1 MKGVI
6 RTRVGYAGGST
17 QDPTYRNIGDHSEA
31 IQIDYDP
38 QQISYQELL
47 RIFWGSHYPSSPTS
61 GQYRSAIFYH
71 SAEQQQAAQENK
83 GQEENRSGQKMYT
96 EIEAFQEFYLAE
108 DYHQK
113 YTLRNREQFFYE
125 YNILFP
131 EILDFV
137 NSTATARVNGYL
149 AGHGT
154 LEMLQEEFG
163 LLGLSEQAQKE
174 LLDIVRRNSQ

>member
-1 MKGVI
+1 
-6 RTRVGYAGGST
+6 
-17 QDPTYRNIGDHSEA
+17 
-31 IQIDYDP
+31 
-38 QQISYQELL
+38 
-47 RIFWGSHYPSSPTS
+47 
-61 GQYRSAIFYH
+61 
-71 SAEQQQAAQENK
+71 
-83 GQEENRSGQKMYT
+83 MYT